1 VAPETGLPDLPEAGI
16 QSAEEALAIPGSQ
29 VVEQS
34 GIIPGADPSTYAY
47 IKTTAQRNL
56 FRIAL
61 K

>member
-1 VAPETGLPDLPEAGI
+1 LPDLPEAGI
-16 QSAEEALAIPGSQ
+16 QSAEEALAIPGSR

-34 GIIPGADPSTYAY
+34 SIIPGLDPATYAY

-61 K
+61 P